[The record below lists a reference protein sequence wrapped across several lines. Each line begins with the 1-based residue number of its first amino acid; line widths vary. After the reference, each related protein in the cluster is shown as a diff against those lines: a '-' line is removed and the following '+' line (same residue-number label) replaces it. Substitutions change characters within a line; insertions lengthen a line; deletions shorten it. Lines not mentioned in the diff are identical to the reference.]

1 MMPLMETKLKTIF
14 SYVNNWLRF
23 AEEKNAALIVLNGG
37 LLLALISLMGKDVEI
52 PFFIHNNIFYYR
64 LTFFYLLNFVLF
76 SAFGLMISL
85 MSFLPQT
92 KVIINT
98 KEEKIKESD
107 NLIFYSHIAKYDA
120 DEYLSKLH
128 DLLEIENESSK
139 YELAYAN
146 QIITNS
152 KIATSKYL
160 HFQVAL
166 WFTISSI
173 FTPIIGYILFLL
185 LDNTNK
191 INKVIILIIY
201 LSLIIIFHGVIY

>member
-1 MMPLMETKLKTIF
+1 MTLMETKLKTIF

-23 AEEKNAALIVLNGG
+23 AEEKNAALIVLNCGI
-37 LLLALISLMGKDVEI
+37 LLALISLIGKDVEI
-52 PFFIHNNIFYYR
+52 PSFINNNIFYYR

-107 NLIFYSHIAKYDA
+107 NLIFYTHIAKYDA
-120 DEYLSKLH
+120 DKYLSKLH

>member
-1 MMPLMETKLKTIF
+1 METKLKTIF

-23 AEEKNAALIVLNGG
+23 AEEKNAALIVLNGA
-37 LLLALISLMGKDVEI
+37 LLLALISLMGKNVEI
-52 PFFIHNNIFYYR
+52 PSFIHNNIFYYR

-85 MSFLPQT
+85 ISFLPQT
-92 KVIINT
+92 KVIINS
-98 KEEKIKESD
+98 KEEKIKDSD

-120 DEYLSKLH
+120 DKYLSKLH
-128 DLLEIENESSK
+128 NILETESSK

-152 KIATSKYL
+152 KIAAFKYL

-166 WFTISSI
+166 WLTISSI
-173 FTPIIGYILFLL
+173 FTPIIGYILFLQ
-185 LDNTNK
+185 LDATNK
-191 INKVIILIIY
+191 INKIIILIIY
-201 LSLIIIFHGVIY
+201 LFFIIIFHGVIY